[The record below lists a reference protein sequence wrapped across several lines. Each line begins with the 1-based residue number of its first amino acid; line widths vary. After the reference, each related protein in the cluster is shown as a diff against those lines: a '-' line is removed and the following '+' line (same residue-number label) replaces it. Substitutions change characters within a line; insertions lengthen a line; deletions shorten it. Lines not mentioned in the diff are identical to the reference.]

1 MSEAPAARPPTKTGP
16 KPEAAK
22 RVNSAESKRTYKK
35 PEDDPAFKTANEKE
49 KTKALKIAQNKT
61 WDSLLQDYPDKVQ
74 NYADQGNE
82 DAKAALKRQRRR
94 ERYAEKKREA
104 EASNATP
111 LKPELVPDLDE
122 PITFLTPD
130 QIARRDE
137 LKAKTTPT
145 TSEKNELNSL
155 NAADPFKQYEKLQ
168 ERLGEGEVLSADEQ
182 AFAEKFEATEEYKKL
197 KEEEVKKAK
206 EDEAKA
212 IEDATREFA
221 GPDEAEI
228 LLRVLSAE
236 GKTSKAIETFAREL
250 LSESDSPQS
259 QAMGMDLLHDSLVFK
274 IREDEEQAST
284 TKNPGKKS
292 KIEERIKT
300 TKQELSELTQK
311 RKDFSDK
318 EENKKWSE
326 NQWVPFAEKIIG
338 SPSKGKS
345 PIVETFD
352 HISELADGSKQV
364 LDNEISRWLKEGIL
378 PNEETKD
385 SMRKLLSSETP
396 ENQNNNVG
404 NKVKKIGII
413 AALLLALSVWAA
425 AKKAGADNQMGGR

>member
-1 MSEAPAARPPTKTGP
+1 MKGAEIARPAIKTGS

-22 RVNSAESKRTYKK
+22 GVNPAEAKRTYKK

-137 LKAKTTPT
+137 LKAKTTPS
-145 TSEKNELNSL
+145 TSEQNELNTLTASG
-155 NAADPFKQYEKLQ
+155 PFKQYEKLQ
-168 ERLGEGEVLSADEQ
+168 ERLGKGEVLSADEQ
-182 AFAEKFEATEEYKKL
+182 VFAEKFEATEEYKKL

-212 IEDATREFA
+212 IEDATREKA
-221 GPDEAEI
+221 TPEGARA
-228 LLRVLSAE
+228 LLEEFKAK
-236 GKTSKAIETFAREL
+236 GITSKGLETQAL
-250 LSESDSPQS
+250 LKDNKTDSKLHS
-259 QAMGMDLLHDSLVFK
+259 QAMGLDLMQDALV
-274 IREDEEQAST
+274 IRLEEQAEEWHG
-284 TKNPGKKS
+284 TKKP
-292 KIEERIKT
+292 
-300 TKQELSELTQK
+300 
-311 RKDFSDK
+311 
-318 EENKKWSE
+318 
-326 NQWVPFAEKIIG
+326 AEKAQIEARIDAT
-338 SPSKGKS
+338 KL
-345 PIVETFD
+345 
-352 HISELADGSKQV
+352 EL
-364 LDNEISRWLKEGIL
+364 
-378 PNEETKD
+378 
-385 SMRKLLSSETP
+385 
-396 ENQNNNVG
+396 
-404 NKVKKIGII
+404 
-413 AALLLALSVWAA
+413 
-425 AKKAGADNQMGGR
+425 